1 MSLYKKLQAFRL
13 FLTSRNMVA
22 DQECKARPL
31 LNKEVEQVMDLYK
44 QVEQL
49 SERSDKENLCEA
61 KKIRF

>member
-1 MSLYKKLQAFRL
+1 
-13 FLTSRNMVA
+13 MVA

-44 QVEQL
+44 QVEQV

-61 KKIRF
+61 NKDSI

>member
-31 LNKEVEQVMDLYK
+31 LNKEAQVFIMDLYK
-44 QVEQL
+44 QVEQV
-49 SERSDKENLCEA
+49 SERSDK
-61 KKIRF
+61 